1 MVSTYYKTDSYIDDL
16 LQDVLK
22 YGERMTKERPS
33 SYYEMV
39 GRLFIMFGVISTTAG
54 ELYYQE
60 KESRRTLLAIKK
72 IDYHRRIVSFNLLHE
87 GLKGILGAVPLFRDR
102 DYQKYPQVDVDDVLS
117 VREEFKCLEQLPEC
131 GQGKAK
137 KTNFDATALAYKM
150 FDMIFLGLKGI
161 LMLLQS
167 LHDDQQMLHANPEK
181 RVQRWNRMMEDY
193 REREWEE
200 DKLLL
205 QERLDSHIRQHGRD
219 KASLT
224 RLMNQID
231 NEATNQLLGGM
242 VTALN
247 RHFLN
252 QKDHITYVFDN
263 RDKLTQEQINSHLR
277 FVHIHQLL
285 EQEIALCDL
294 RQPAI
299 GAYADL
305 FTCRA
310 AQEMAEL
317 LAPTIARFVDFKHN
331 YHYAAW
337 AMAMKDA
344 GLIYANRRNGT
355 AMVRF
360 INEAFREQVDKP
372 TLFRYLNKDDDF
384 EKIKDQY
391 EVIHSII
398 DQALGRASEKD
409 YFCQEDHLFFERLAV
424 ITKAM

>member
-16 LQDVLK
+16 LQEVLK

-60 KESRRTLLAIKK
+60 KESRRTLLTIKK
-72 IDYHRRIVSFNLLHE
+72 IDYHRRIASFKSLHE
-87 GLKGILGAVPLFRDR
+87 GLKGILGTVPLFRDR

-131 GQGKAK
+131 GHGKAK
-137 KTNFDATALAYKM
+137 RTYFDATALAYKM

-161 LMLLQS
+161 PLLLQS

-181 RVQRWNRMMEDY
+181 RVQRWNRMKDDY
-193 REREWEE
+193 REREWKN
-200 DKLLL
+200 DKQLL
-205 QERLDSHIRQHGRD
+205 QERLDDHIRQHGRN

-224 RLMNQID
+224 TLMNQID
-231 NEATNQLLGGM
+231 NEATNPLLGGI

-294 RQPAI
+294 RQPAV

-310 AQEMAEL
+310 AHEMATL
-317 LAPTIARFVDFKHN
+317 LAPVIARHVDFKHN

-337 AMAMKDA
+337 AMAMIDT
-344 GLIYANRRNGT
+344 GLIYADRRNGT

-360 INEAFREQVDKP
+360 INEAFGEQIDKP
-372 TLFRYLNKDDDF
+372 TLFRYLKRDDDF

-391 EVIHSII
+391 EVIRSII
-398 DQALGRASEKD
+398 NQALGRASKKD
-409 YFCQEDHLFFERLAV
+409 FFQNESDTFFERLA
-424 ITKAM
+424 ILRKA